1 MKKLVII
8 FGIAVVIL
16 IILLAGGPLFVIREG
31 QQAVVI
37 RFGKIVRVETE
48 AGLKVRTP
56 FVDRVRKYTKKI
68 QSWDGEAQRLPTEE
82 NQFIWVDTTARW
94 KISDPKK
101 FYESVGTLQQA
112 QSRLDDVIDS
122 EVRKII
128 SRNSLR
134 EAVRN
139 SNVIN
144 EIERRDVYQTSS
156 ATEEEAVDMSVSMTM
171 FTDTSYEE
179 IEKGRNVLSDEML
192 AEAKKVT
199 PQYGIILID
208 IVIRQIKYSDD
219 LTESVY
225 NRMIKER
232 NQIAQAF
239 RSDGEGK
246 KATWIGKMER
256 ERKSILSGAY
266 RESERIK
273 GEADAKAAAIY
284 AAAYRRNPEFYAF
297 WKALESYRKML
308 PQFNKTLTTNPD
320 YFNYLYDMEG
330 RRR

>member
-1 MKKLVII
+1 MRKTIVII
-8 FGIAVVIL
+8 VIVVIAA
-16 IILLAGGPLFVIREG
+16 LLFFVLGPLFILDEG
-31 QQAVVI
+31 EQAVVV
-37 RFGKIVRVETE
+37 RFGRIVAVYTE
-48 AGLKVRTP
+48 AGLKVKMP
-56 FVDRVRKYTKKI
+56 MVDRVQHYSKKI
-68 QSWDGEAQRLPTEE
+68 LSWDGEAQRLPTEE

-94 KISDPKK
+94 RIVDPKL
-101 FYESVGTLQQA
+101 FYESVGTITQA

-144 EIERRDVYQTSS
+144 DIERQDVYRTSTAGETGQEETIS
-156 ATEEEAVDMSVSMTM
+156 IAVFTETI
-171 FTDTSYEE
+171 YED

-192 AEAKKVT
+192 AEAST
-199 PQYGIILID
+199 IAPQYGIELID
-208 IVIRQIKYSDD
+208 IIIRQIKYSDD

-246 KATWIGKMER
+246 KAEWMGKMDR
-256 ERKSILSGAY
+256 ELDAIQSEAYRKSEEIRG
-266 RESERIK
+266 K
-273 GEADAKAAAIY
+273 ADAEAAAIY
-284 AAAYRRNPEFYAF
+284 ARTYRKNPEFYAF
-297 WKALESYRKML
+297 WKSIESYRKML
-308 PQFNKTLTTNPD
+308 PKFKKTLTTDPD
-320 YFNYLYDMEG
+320 YFRYLYDIRG
-330 RRR
+330 R

>member
-1 MKKLVII
+1 MRK
-8 FGIAVVIL
+8 L
-16 IILLAGGPLFVIREG
+16 IIILTVVVVAILLFLALGPLYTIEEG
-31 QQAVVI
+31 RQAVVV
-37 RFGKIVRVETE
+37 RFGRIVEVKTE
-48 AGLKVRTP
+48 AGLKVKLP
-56 FVDRVRKYTKKI
+56 LVDKVKRYPKKI
-68 QSWDGEAQRLPTEE
+68 LSWDGEAQRLPTEE

-94 KISDPKK
+94 KISDPQL
-101 FYESVGTLQQA
+101 FYESVGTITQA

-128 SRNSLR
+128 SRNSIR

-144 EIERRDVYQTSS
+144 EIERKDVYLPSS
-156 ATEEEAVDMSVSMTM
+156 ESTEEEGVSESIAIFSKTV
-171 FTDTSYEE
+171 YNE
-179 IEKGRNVLSDEML
+179 IEKGRTVLSREML
-192 AEAKKVT
+192 EEAKKIT
-199 PQYGIILID
+199 PQYGIELID

-246 KATWIGKMER
+246 KAAWVGRKER
-256 ERKSILSGAY
+256 ELRSIQSEAYRKS
-266 RESERIK
+266 EQIK

-284 AAAYRRNPEFYAF
+284 AETYRKNPEFYTF
-297 WKALESYRKML
+297 WKSIESYRKML
-308 PQFNKTLTTNPD
+308 PKFRKTLTTDPD
-320 YFNYLYDMEG
+320 YFNYLYNIQG
-330 RRR
+330 R

>member
-1 MKKLVII
+1 MRK
-8 FGIAVVIL
+8 L
-16 IILLAGGPLFVIREG
+16 IIILVVVVVAILLFLALGPLYTIEEG
-31 QQAVVI
+31 RQAVIV
-37 RFGKIVRVETE
+37 RFGRIVEVKTK
-48 AGLKVRTP
+48 AGLKVKLP
-56 FVDRVRKYTKKI
+56 LVDKVKRYPKKI
-68 QSWDGEAQRLPTEE
+68 LSWDGEAQRLPTEE

-94 KISDPKK
+94 RIIDPQL
-101 FYESVGTLQQA
+101 FYESVGTITQA

-128 SRNSLR
+128 SRNSIR

-144 EIERRDVYQTSS
+144 EIERKDVYLSS
-156 ATEEEAVDMSVSMTM
+156 SESNEEEGVSESIAIFSKTVY
-171 FTDTSYEE
+171 DE
-179 IEKGRNVLSDEML
+179 IEKGRTVLSREML
-192 AEAKKVT
+192 GEAKKIT
-199 PQYGIILID
+199 PQYGIELID

-246 KATWIGKMER
+246 KAAWIGRKER
-256 ERKSILSGAY
+256 ELRTIQSEAY
-266 RESERIK
+266 RTSEQIK

-284 AAAYRRNPEFYAF
+284 AEAYRKNPEFYAF
-297 WKALESYRKML
+297 WKSIESYRKML
-308 PQFNKTLTTNPD
+308 PKFRKTLTTDPD
-320 YFNYLYDMEG
+320 YFNYLYNMQG
-330 RRR
+330 R